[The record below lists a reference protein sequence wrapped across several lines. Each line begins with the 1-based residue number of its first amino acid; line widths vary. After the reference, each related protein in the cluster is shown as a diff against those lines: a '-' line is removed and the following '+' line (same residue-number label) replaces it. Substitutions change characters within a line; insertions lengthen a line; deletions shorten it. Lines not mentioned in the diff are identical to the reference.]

1 MLRTG
6 LIHKYSSMDG
16 ILNRR
21 CGLLFNNN
29 LQLNKSKTLSL
40 ARSFQ
45 KSSYKTTPAFAISRN
60 RLLGNIN
67 KTSMLLLHNHPPL
80 LQQKRYKISIGPL
93 MARAIRFPVYIG
105 GGMAAMGSYVLY
117 KVDEGTTKV
126 KDTVGKVVDWLND
139 AFDGVSWPTLN
150 KGEPTN
156 NNNQSNNSNNNNGG
170 GGGGGDGSEF
180 LAGATL
186 LATMD
191 DEANS
196 SKDHQNKEYIDE
208 DDDDDEEDEGEDTT
222 GDDMVSL
229 TRQMIEIRSILNK
242 ISNKM
247 GESISLPA
255 IVVIGSQSSG
265 KSSVLES
272 IVGKDFLPKGDNMV
286 TRRPIELTLINTKES
301 SEEINQQTPKKKT
314 SLFKGDVDNDYLVD
328 FPQLREYNVSS
339 FTKVKSL
346 LVDMNLQVSSKEC
359 ISEDP
364 IQLVIKSSKVPD
376 LQLIDLPGY
385 IQIESVDQPAE
396 LKDKIKSLCDKYLQK
411 PNIILAISSADVDLA
426 NSTAL
431 KAARLLD
438 PKGER
443 TLGVIT
449 KLDLVS
455 PGQAAQMLLN
465 KKYPLKMG
473 YVGVVNNNK
482 KTTESEYFQKNKLF
496 FKNCQFSNRKLRKKL
511 ITILELTMSKELK
524 PTFIKLQQELDNTAY
539 RFKVEFNDRQLTPRT
554 YLLSQIDVLK
564 LAVKELQDLF
574 SRNELKSILRQEL
587 DQEVLNILAARYW
600 KDLEN
605 ENVTNIIGDPSDE
618 AALSYW
624 HKNLELSTSSLTK
637 LGIGRMT
644 TAIITNSILSELNN
658 ILYVLQPTSFQQQ
671 GFLYSL
677 VNDIAIQVLNKNF
690 YSTADQVENCIKP
703 FKYEVEIEQRDW
715 DDSKHNSILLLK
727 EELKQVQSSKNLL
740 KNNLSGNGGNKQI
753 QQILQFLKQRQS
765 LSNGNVLDINKL
777 DYDGGFSKI
786 LLEKGKQYIELEKRE
801 QLLKFRLR
809 FINGKQCRDTK
820 SMDKCPEIYL
830 KAINEKLISTAVLFL
845 NIELLSD
852 FFYNFPIELDRKI
865 SELSIDDIEMFAKQD
880 SKISKHIELQKRKDL
895 LQLALNKMNS
905 LLIYEKINKKPKKN
919 L

>member
-1 MLRTG
+1 MFKTG
-6 LIHKYSSMDG
+6 LINKYSSLDG
-16 ILNRR
+16 ILNKR
-21 CGLLFNNN
+21 CGFLCNNSFYTN
-29 LQLNKSKTLSL
+29 TNKMLSL

-45 KSSYKTTPAFAISRN
+45 RSSYKTTPVFAMTKN
-60 RLLGNIN
+60 RI
-67 KTSMLLLHNHPPL
+67 MLNNNRTPMVLSHKHALI
-80 LQQKRYKISIGPL
+80 QQKRYKISIIPL
-93 MARAIRFPVYIG
+93 ISRAFKLPIYIG
-105 GGMAAMGSYVLY
+105 SGMAAMGSYLVY
-117 KVDEGTTKV
+117 KLDEGTV
-126 KDTVGKVVDWLND
+126 KIKDSVGKAVDWLND
-139 AFDGVSWPTLN
+139 AFDGVEWPNMN
-150 KGEPTN
+150 KDG
-156 NNNQSNNSNNNNGG
+156 SNSSNGNNNNNGDG
-170 GGGGGDGSEF
+170 GEILTGAVL
-180 LAGATL
+180 LAGMPDEDSL
-186 LATMD
+186 EKDLMD
-191 DEANS
+191 
-196 SKDHQNKEYIDE
+196 KEYLDE
-208 DDDDDEEDEGEDTT
+208 DEDAEDETEGEDTT

-229 TRQMIEIRSILNK
+229 TRQMIEIRGILNK
-242 ISNKM
+242 ISSKM

-286 TRRPIELTLINTKES
+286 TRRPIELTLINTKDNGPEENHIPQNSFSKKSKLFS
-301 SEEINQQTPKKKT
+301 SGNEE
-314 SLFKGDVDNDYLVD
+314 DYLVD
-328 FPQLREYNVSS
+328 FPQLREYNISS
-339 FTKVKSL
+339 FTKVKRL
-346 LVDMNLQVSSKEC
+346 LIDMNLQVSSKEC
-359 ISEDP
+359 ISEEA

-385 IQIESVDQPAE
+385 IQIESIDQPAE
-396 LKDKIKSLCDKYLQK
+396 LKEKIKNLCNKYLQK

-431 KAARLLD
+431 KASRVMD

-449 KLDLVS
+449 KLDLVQ
-455 PGQAAQMLLN
+455 PGQAAQLLLN

-482 KTTESEYFQKNKLF
+482 KTTENEYFQTNKLF

-511 ITILELTMSKELK
+511 ITILEMTMSKELK
-524 PTFIKLQQELDNTAY
+524 PTFIKLQQELDSTSY

-587 DQEVLNILAARYW
+587 DQEVLNILASRYW

-605 ENVTNIIGDPSDE
+605 ENVKNIVGNTSDE

-637 LGIGRMT
+637 LGIGRLT
-644 TAIITNSILSELNN
+644 TSIITNSILSELNN
-658 ILYVLQPTSFQQQ
+658 ILFVLQPSSYQQQ
-671 GFLYSL
+671 GFLFSL

-715 DDSKHNSILLLK
+715 DDSKNNTVFLLK
-727 EELKQVQSSKNLL
+727 EELKQVEQSMCILNKS
-740 KNNLSGNGGNKQI
+740 LSGKGGNKQL
-753 QQILQFLKQRQS
+753 QQLLQFLKQS
-765 LSNGNVLDINKL
+765 MANGNILDVQKL
-777 DYDGGFSKI
+777 QYDGGFSKM
-786 LLEKGKQYIELEKRE
+786 LLEKGKQYIDLEKRE
-801 QLLKFRLR
+801 QLLKFRLK

-820 SMDKCPEIYL
+820 AMDKCPEIYL

-852 FFYNFPIELDRKI
+852 FFYNFPIELDSKI

-880 SKISKHIELQKRKDL
+880 SKISKHIDLQKRKDL
-895 LQLALNKMNS
+895 LELALNKMNN
-905 LLIYEKINKKPKKN
+905 LLLYEKINKKQKKS

>member
-1 MLRTG
+1 
-6 LIHKYSSMDG
+6 
-16 ILNRR
+16 
-21 CGLLFNNN
+21 
-29 LQLNKSKTLSL
+29 
-40 ARSFQ
+40 
-45 KSSYKTTPAFAISRN
+45 
-60 RLLGNIN
+60 
-67 KTSMLLLHNHPPL
+67 
-80 LQQKRYKISIGPL
+80 
-93 MARAIRFPVYIG
+93 
-105 GGMAAMGSYVLY
+105 MAAMGSYIAY
-117 KVDEGTTKV
+117 KLEEGTSKV
-126 KDTVGKVVDWLND
+126 RDSFGKAQDWLNN
-139 AFDGVSWPTLN
+139 AFDGVEWPSM
-150 KGEPTN
+150 KGSETEGN
-156 NNNQSNNSNNNNGG
+156 NGNNNNNGG
-170 GGGGGDGSEF
+170 GGSNADD
-180 LAGATL
+180 AVVAVTL
-186 LATMD
+186 LAAVSD
-191 DEANS
+191 DEQNS
-196 SKDHQNKEYIDE
+196 SFLNNEYIDE
-208 DDDDDEEDEGEDTT
+208 DDNGDEEENEEDTT

-247 GESISLPA
+247 SESISLPA

-286 TRRPIELTLINTKES
+286 TRRPIELTLINTKENID
-301 SEEINQQTPKKKT
+301 EEDHQLNEKKKRT
-314 SLFKGDVDNDYLVD
+314 KIFTGGDIDDDYLVD
-328 FPQLREYNVSS
+328 FPQLREYNISS
-339 FTKVKSL
+339 FSKVKSL
-346 LVDMNLQVSSKEC
+346 LVDLNLQVSTKEF
-359 ISEDP
+359 ISEEP

-396 LKDKIKSLCDKYLQK
+396 LKHKIRSLCDKYLQK

-431 KAARLLD
+431 KAARQMD
-438 PKGER
+438 QKGER

-482 KTTESEYFQKNKLF
+482 KTTEKGYFEKNKLF

-511 ITILELTMSKELK
+511 ITILEMTMSKELK
-524 PTFIKLQQELDNTAY
+524 PTFIKLQQELDNTSY

-574 SRNELKSILRQEL
+574 SRSELKSILRQEL
-587 DQEVLNILAARYW
+587 DQEVLNILAANYW
-600 KDLEN
+600 NDLEN
-605 ENVTNIIGDPSDE
+605 ENVTNLVGNTSDE
-618 AALSYW
+618 KALSYW

-644 TAIITNSILSELNN
+644 TSIITNSILSELNN
-658 ILYVLQPTSFQQQ
+658 ILYVLQPNSFKQQ
-671 GFLYSL
+671 GFLFTL

-715 DDSKHNSILLLK
+715 DDSKQNSVLLLK
-727 EELKQVQSSKNLL
+727 EELKQVEENKFLLKNLL
-740 KNNLSGNGGNKQI
+740 TGNGGSKQL
-753 QQILQFLKQRQS
+753 QQLLQFIKQRVA
-765 LSNGNVLDINKL
+765 LANGKVLEMNKL
-777 DYDGGFSKI
+777 EYDGGFSKI
-786 LLEKGKQYIELEKRE
+786 LLEKGKKYIDLEKRE
-801 QLLKFRLR
+801 QLLKFRIK
-809 FINGKQCRDTK
+809 FINGKQCRDAK

-852 FFYNFPIELDRKI
+852 FFYNFPIELDSKI

-880 SKISKHIELQKRKDL
+880 NKISKHIELQKRKDL
-895 LQLALNKMNS
+895 LELALNKMNN
-905 LLIYEKINKKPKKN
+905 LLLYEKISKKQNKN